1 MSIAPHKIPA
11 APCVSLGVRSSVCSM
26 IVCGVLLGGAMSEA
40 VAGPGGPGGG
50 GPGGG
55 GPGGGGNFGGGNF
68 NGAQSESFNQ
78 AAPRRDEAARSAA
91 QPMQRDGQQR
101 DVQREAQRYDA
112 RAPKGGEV
120 RQIDPR
126 SFEGRAEEQRR
137 ALDQNREGYR
147 KTHLTPDE
155 RRDLRRQ
162 INEAGPEIYT
172 TSPHH

>member
-1 MSIAPHKIPA
+1 M
-11 APCVSLGVRSSVCSM
+11 V
-26 IVCGVLLGGAMSEA
+26 VCGVLLGGAMSEA

-55 GPGGGGNFGGGNF
+55 GGGNFGGGNF
-68 NGAQSESFNQ
+68 NGAPGEPFNQ
-78 AAPRRDEAARSAA
+78 AAPRRDEAARMAG
-91 QPMQRDGQQR
+91 QPVQRDGQQR
-101 DVQREAQRYDA
+101 EVQREVQRYDA
-112 RAPKGGEV
+112 RAPKPGEA
-120 RQIDPR
+120 RQVDPR

-147 KTHLTPDE
+147 RTHLTPDE

-172 TSPHH
+172 NSPRH